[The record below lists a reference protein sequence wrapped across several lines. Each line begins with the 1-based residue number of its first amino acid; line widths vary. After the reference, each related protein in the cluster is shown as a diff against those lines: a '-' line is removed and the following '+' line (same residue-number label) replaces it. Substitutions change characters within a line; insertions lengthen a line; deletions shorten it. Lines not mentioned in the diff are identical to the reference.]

1 MRKLA
6 LGVVVLA
13 SLVSGSALAEI
24 SLSSVRGIEAQACAY
39 GRGAPAVEAAKMNA
53 LSQVAQFLSS
63 PKVLAQQTSEEDID
77 TKTSTWVRT
86 LSDMQQ
92 DGLSIQ
98 QMPVDISSPRLQG
111 SDTCITVRLK
121 TGRLPKAN
129 SSSDGGGWDT
139 ETENVLVTVIGEGW
153 PDNENGRTART
164 QAEMDA
170 LKRAVS
176 QVVGMWLTQ
185 QNSQFSTTHES
196 SDENNDEFSVN
207 EVISQQL
214 HTRSQGLVKEW
225 SLLNSRKLANNGV
238 EVTIKAVV
246 EKQPIAQAANDV
258 LMAIGSPRVK
268 VQAPKP
274 LRGLLKDWLATQG
287 IEYSANANLVI
298 KADSVLRER
307 GANSRLQL
315 SVTVEDLSGQQY
327 GLWRNDPSLL
337 SLPTSTQVEQDL
349 IDIHLATPDQK
360 ESLSN
365 TLQTSFNKVVGQG
378 GMVRD
383 VFIHSSYLSNP
394 EKLSSI
400 LSTLGG
406 VKDVVVNSQGKYY
419 QASLRYAGATGEL
432 VAALHQSLRPIA
444 AQKLPKAQINNEF
457 TIRFD

>member
-6 LGVVVLA
+6 LSCGVLA
-13 SLVSGSALAEI
+13 SLVSGSALAQV
-24 SLSSVRGIEAQACAY
+24 SLSSMRGIEAEACAY
-39 GRGAPAVEAAKMNA
+39 GRGARAIESAKMDA

-63 PKVLAQQTSEEDID
+63 PKMLAQHTSTEDID
-77 TKTSTWVRT
+77 TETSRWIRK

-92 DGLSIQ
+92 EGVSIQ

-111 SDTCITVRLK
+111 SDTCVTVRLK
-121 TGRLPKAN
+121 TGNLPKAN
-129 SSSDGGGWDT
+129 KRDTGGDWDAT
-139 ETENVLVTVIGEGW
+139 AENVLVTVIGEGW
-153 PDNENGRTART
+153 PDKKNGHTART

-185 QNSQFSTTHES
+185 QNSQFSTTEES
-196 SDENNDEFSVN
+196 STESGDAFSVN

-225 SLLNSRKLANNGV
+225 SLLDSRELPNNGV

-246 EKQPIAQAANDV
+246 EKQPVAQAANDI

-268 VQAPKP
+268 VLAPEP
-274 LRGLLKDWLATQG
+274 LSGLLKDWLAEQG
-287 IEYSANANLVI
+287 IEYSETANLVI
-298 KADSVLRER
+298 KADSELRER
-307 GANSRLQL
+307 GDNSRLQL

-327 GLWRNDPSLL
+327 GLWRNEPSLL
-337 SLPTSTQVEQDL
+337 SLPTNQSVEQDL
-349 IDIHLATPDQK
+349 IDVHLATREQQ
-360 ESLSN
+360 ESLRKA
-365 TLQTSFNKVVGQG
+365 LKKSFNQVVAQG

-383 VFIHSSYLSNP
+383 IFIHSRYLSEP

-406 VKDVVVNSQGKYY
+406 VKDVVVNSQGQYY

-432 VAALHQSLRPIA
+432 VAALHQSVRPIA
-444 AQKLPKAQINNEF
+444 AQSLPKAQINNEF

>member
-6 LGVVVLA
+6 LSFGVLA
-13 SLVSGSALAEI
+13 SVASFSALAQV
-24 SLSSVRGIEAQACAY
+24 SLSSMRGIEAEACAY
-39 GRGAPAVEAAKMNA
+39 GRGTPAIESAKMDA

-63 PKVLAQQTSEEDID
+63 PKLLAQQTSSEDID
-77 TKTSTWVRT
+77 TETSSWARK

-92 DGLSIQ
+92 QGMSIQ
-98 QMPVDISSPRLQG
+98 QMPVDISAPRLQG
-111 SDTCITVRLK
+111 SDTCVTVRLK
-121 TGRLPKAN
+121 TGSLPKSNGQSA
-129 SSSDGGGWDT
+129 GGDWNAAA
-139 ETENVLVTVIGEGW
+139 ENVLVTVIGEGW

-185 QNSQFSTTHES
+185 QNTQFSTTEES
-196 SDENNDEFSVN
+196 SSESGDEFSVN

-225 SLLNSRKLANNGV
+225 SLLNSRELPNNGV

-258 LMAIGSPRVK
+258 LMAIGSPRVN
-268 VQAPKP
+268 VQAPEP
-274 LRGLLKDWLATQG
+274 LSSLLKDWLAEQG
-287 IEYSANANLVI
+287 IEYSSHANLVI
-298 KADSVLRER
+298 KADSVLRAR

-315 SVTVEDLSGQQY
+315 NVTVEDLSGQQY
-327 GLWRNDPSLL
+327 GLWRNEPSLL
-337 SLPTSTQVEQDL
+337 SLPTSAQVEHDL
-349 IDIHLATPDQK
+349 IDVHLATPEQQQ
-360 ESLSN
+360 SLRK
-365 TLQTSFNKVVGQG
+365 TLKKSFNQVVAQG

-383 VFIHSSYLSNP
+383 IFIHTRYLSQP
-394 EKLSSI
+394 DKLSSI

-406 VKDVVVNSQGKYY
+406 VKDVVVNSQGDYY
-419 QASLRYAGATGEL
+419 KASLRYAGATGEL
-432 VAALHQSLRPIA
+432 VAALHQSVRPIA
-444 AQKLPKAQINNEF
+444 AQSLPKAQINNEF